1 MTDKPLKTQGLRR
14 LTRQD
19 SVNQK
24 QRLNKTQEGLNETV
38 RIQRDDSMNKLNQS
52 KTSLNE
58 GETLKPREVETEEAR
73 LDKRWPKLK
82 MRSSSK
88 EDEGRNKKECLKDS
102 EGRN

>member
-1 MTDKPLKTQGLRR
+1 LTDKPLKTQELRR

-38 RIQRDDSMNKLNQS
+38 RNQRDDSMNKLNQS

-58 GETLKPREVETEEAR
+58 GEALKPREAEIEERRRA
-73 LDKRWPKLK
+73 
-82 MRSSSK
+82 
-88 EDEGRNKKECLKDS
+88 EI
-102 EGRN
+102 